1 MFPYSKSSVHHDLYL
16 YGLYVCHLMHKNC
29 QDPPAL
35 KNMQIQGTTR
45 ILVFGSCSYC
55 SMPGTGQ
62 LGQGGFS
69 HRNWFLKRPTNMG
82 FRWNQCRLSEDL
94 AWGYDDYWR
103 AMLSAYLFQLELD
116 PLILYRQR
124 PFAWHMYLW
133 YCKGMLWCRYHTVSS
148 SHVIPPAVMAIY
160 QLQVLLTPFIEC
172 IIPFITTYNWFL
184 WP

>member
-103 AMLSAYLFQLELD
+103 AMLSGLSVPTRARSPHLVPPTTVRLTHV
-116 PLILYRQR
+116 PLVLQGH
-124 PFAWHMYLW
+124 ALMQ
-133 YCKGMLWCRYHTVSS
+133 VS
-148 SHVIPPAVMAIY
+148 Y
-160 QLQVLLTPFIEC
+160 C
-172 IIPFITTYNWFL
+172 IIITCHSSRSYGHLPVTSTFNPIYRMYNPIYNHL
-184 WP
+184 